1 MDGISCRKTPSI
13 SPKQGNTC
21 CLHVLSFKC
30 SWSGSQTQQMKA
42 VCLSL
47 CGDGKQAERQNIKDH
62 QSLLMLPDRIPV
74 ATHFKAQHCSFLTL
88 LGVQP
93 IFHCDWLT
101 NASPQ
106 CFYSCLAAEQLCES
120 VEISTAAGD
129 RRHFLSENK
138 FMSPCC
144 ALPGRYVTQFMVKAF
159 TSTAFCPQGEEH
171 CNHCVVE

>member
-47 CGDGKQAERQNIKDH
+47 RGDGKQAERQNIKDH
-62 QSLLMLPDRIPV
+62 QSLLTLPDRLTV
-74 ATHFKAQHCSFLTL
+74 ATHFKPQHCSFLTL

-101 NASPQ
+101 NASSAVSLFMFGCRTTMRVGGDKHCRRRPQ
-106 CFYSCLAAEQLCES
+106 TVFSQK
-120 VEISTAAGD
+120 IS
-129 RRHFLSENK
+129 S
-138 FMSPCC
+138 MSPCC
-144 ALPGRYVTQFMVKAF
+144 ASWKRRDAVYGKGIYIYSLLPPGRGAL
-159 TSTAFCPQGEEH
+159 
-171 CNHCVVE
+171 